1 MLQLLVVRA
10 GVVSCPRQDLF
21 RLRAGVFLLAGQTPW
36 RLFLRLLQP
45 LLHQRLLFLSSPLL
59 HQRLP
64 DLLLRLG
71 VSATSTVV
79 APSMVPFLFDG
90 MVLQRVIF
98 GRLSLLSGRCAAPH
112 RRPLYGG

>member
-1 MLQLLVVRA
+1 
-10 GVVSCPRQDLF
+10 
-21 RLRAGVFLLAGQTPW
+21 LAGQTPW

-45 LLHQRLLFLSSPLL
+45 LLHQRLPFPLL

-71 VSATSTVV
+71 VSATSTIV
-79 APSMVPFLFDG
+79 APSMVLFLFDG

-98 GRLSLLSGRCAAPH
+98 CRLSLLSGRCAAPH
-112 RRPLYGG
+112 RRLLYGG

>member
-1 MLQLLVVRA
+1 
-10 GVVSCPRQDLF
+10 
-21 RLRAGVFLLAGQTPW
+21 LAGQTPW

-59 HQRLP
+59 HQCLP

-98 GRLSLLSGRCAAPH
+98 GRLSLLPGRCAAPH
-112 RRPLYGG
+112 RRLLYGG

>member
-1 MLQLLVVRA
+1 
-10 GVVSCPRQDLF
+10 
-21 RLRAGVFLLAGQTPW
+21 LAGQTPW

-71 VSATSTVV
+71 VSVTSTVV
-79 APSMVPFLFDG
+79 APSMVLFLFDG

-112 RRPLYGG
+112 RRLLYGG

>member
-1 MLQLLVVRA
+1 M
-10 GVVSCPRQDLF
+10 
-21 RLRAGVFLLAGQTPW
+21 
-36 RLFLRLLQP
+36 RLLQP
-45 LLHQRLLFLSSPLL
+45 LLHQRLLFLSSLLL

-90 MVLQRVIF
+90 MVLQRMIF

-112 RRPLYGG
+112 RRLLYGG